1 MASMQES
8 RLVVATTD
16 DGIVDYGV
24 LQRGYEYRVSVPL
37 TLRGA
42 KAAPTRYRVHVEQSS
57 SLASGQAA
65 KTVPVGTAG
74 ADSPATPN
82 FLVRVMSGG
91 VGRLMAGLPCPLELV
106 VEGYRPG
113 VVDALVVVVS
123 EGGESRFRVRG
134 HVLDGGTYRA
144 FAKTQL
150 QLSHQQLARKGV
162 TKLGQTTSDKH
173 RPILEAV
180 SVASDN
186 AASTVFSQ
194 LAEPSVGS
202 DQHDGALPACP
213 EADAVERLLS
223 AEVFTLFFFV
233 SCISFPSSALSQFG
247 VRTDLNSLEHSFHHS
262 FLFFES
268 LCSPFLG
275 SIRRLKSLRPSQC

>member
-57 SLASGQAA
+57 GHIPSSAPGQA
-65 KTVPVGTAG
+65 TRTMPVGTSGAAG
-74 ADSPATPN
+74 DLAATPN

-91 VGRLMAGLPCPLELV
+91 VGRLMAGLPCLLELV

-113 VVDALVVVVS
+113 VVDAVVVIVS

-134 HVLDGGTYRA
+134 HMLDGGTYRA

-150 QLSHQQLARKGV
+150 QLSHQHLARKGV
-162 TKLGQTTSDKH
+162 TRIGQTTSDKH
-173 RPILEAV
+173 RPVLETDAG
-180 SVASDN
+180 ASSND
-186 AASTVFSQ
+186 ASTVFSQ
-194 LAEPSVGS
+194 LAEPSVGA
-202 DQHDGALPACP
+202 DHANDALPVCP

-223 AEVFTLFFFV
+223 AEVAITFTFTY
-233 SCISFPSSALSQFG
+233 S
-247 VRTDLNSLEHSFHHS
+247 
-262 FLFFES
+262 
-268 LCSPFLG
+268 
-275 SIRRLKSLRPSQC
+275 